1 MGINRAEKARIL
13 LAKAETIKKRALY
26 GTFTLDN
33 FEEGYFFTNLDLS
46 DYIKGRLI
54 KVDGSDVENTFKY
67 VEEED
72 GVETCSWTKYFIP
85 EKCINPTDKFFL
97 GEIAKKNKVSD
108 KVSEPHKTTS
118 NKKGNK
124 MANTNDMINSMMM
137 MKMLDGKNDLD
148 LGKIMLMQSFSKG
161 EPIKVTDVVKS
172 KIISTLKLDGDDL
185 PLEKVMLLQML
196 DDNQLDL
203 NQLIAFKMLGSMFD
217 EKK

>member
-1 MGINRAEKARIL
+1 MGTNRAEKARIL
-13 LAKAETIKKRALY
+13 LAKAETIKKRVLY
-26 GTFTLDN
+26 GTFTLEN
-33 FEEGYFFTNLDLS
+33 FEVGYFFSDLS
-46 DYIKGRLI
+46 DCIKGRLI
-54 KVDGSDVENTFKY
+54 KVDGSDIENTFKY
-67 VEEED
+67 VEED
-72 GVETCSWTKYFIP
+72 DVETCSWTKYFIP
-85 EKCINPTDKFFL
+85 EKCINPTDKFFD
-97 GEIAKKNKVSD
+97 EIAKKNKVSD
-108 KVSEPHKTTS
+108 KVSEPHKTTN
-118 NKKGNK
+118 NKEGNK

-137 MKMLDGKNDLD
+137 MKLMDGKSDLD
-148 LGKIMLMQSFSKG
+148 IGKIMLMQSFSKG

>member
-1 MGINRAEKARIL
+1 MGINRVEKARIL
-13 LAKAETIKKRALY
+13 LAKAESIKKRILY
-26 GTFTLDN
+26 GTFILEN
-33 FEEGYFFTNLDLS
+33 FETGYFFSDLS
-46 DYIKGRLI
+46 DYTKGELI
-54 KVDGSDVENTFKY
+54 DVNSSDKENTFRY
-67 VEEED
+67 VEEDEN
-72 GVETCSWTKYFIP
+72 GNKTYGWTKYFIP
-85 EKCINPTDKFFL
+85 EKYISPTDIF

-118 NKKGNK
+118 NKEGNK

-148 LGKIMLMQSFSKG
+148 IGKIMLMQSFSKG
-161 EPIKVTDVVKS
+161 EPIKITDVVKS